1 MFKAISL
8 RITGTVNLYQQFRKI
23 CFKEIW
29 QNLDK
34 YKDFLISDNHLEYLE
49 KLLYSNEW
57 GGNIEFQAIANV
69 LDAIINIYT
78 REIKVKALD

>member
-1 MFKAISL
+1 MIREIEELKTENEEKERTDTRIKSIINLMQKLQQETDCMFKAISL

-34 YKDFLISDNHLEYLE
+34 YKDFLISDNHLEYL
-49 KLLYSNEW
+49 
-57 GGNIEFQAIANV
+57 
-69 LDAIINIYT
+69 
-78 REIKVKALD
+78 